1 MDCKHG
7 AAPNRCQENCPNNV
21 RNSLAYKKANQAIQS
36 GKASYDEWIAHAT
49 TFDSSFE
56 FEKAEACTRC
66 ALLSLGGSQAL
77 SKKVSLTVGNL
88 LMFKLKSKNLVGVH
102 PLRIRAALEEAK
114 QSLYGVYEELDENTK
129 KAFLSEFKKD
139 RVALDTAIQQTSYSG
154 AGAVM
159 KVAKLFRPRKSYAG
173 DRFSVPE
180 VAIDLY
186 LRALASN
193 PEDPYLLVGIAAV
206 YNDLRR
212 WEDAIAACH
221 KALELEHSERVIYPT
236 LCKAL
241 MYSGSSMEAWSLLQ
255 EMKVTKDNR
264 TSLLAQKII
273 CLFRM
278 EVDCNWD
285 DEDLKHISSMRHLLA
300 EEIKEWEGSSQN
312 PRALQHATLNA
323 LIDSIQFGAAWAYL
337 SELETEGWKGNI
349 DHWREQITIRAQA
362 ERVDL
367 SIEIAKSL
375 PPVEDAFP
383 DSDD

>member
-77 SKKVSLTVGNL
+77 SKRVSLTVGNL

-186 LRALASN
+186 SRALTSN

-264 TSLLAQKII
+264 TSILAQKII

-285 DEDLKHISSMRHLLA
+285 DEDLKHISTMRHLLA

-337 SELETEGWKGNI
+337 SELEAEGWKGNI
-349 DHWREQITIRAQA
+349 EHWREQITIRAQA

-367 SIEIAKSL
+367 SLEISKSL

-383 DSDD
+383 DSGD

>member
-21 RNSLAYKKANQAIQS
+21 RNSLAYKKANQAIKS

-114 QSLYGVYEELDENTK
+114 QSLYGIYEELDENTK

-139 RVALDTAIQQTSYSG
+139 RVALDSAIQQTSYSG
-154 AGAVM
+154 ASAVM

-180 VAIDLY
+180 VALDLY
-186 LRALASN
+186 LRALAAN

-255 EMKVTKDNR
+255 ELKVTKENR
-264 TSLLAQKII
+264 IFILAQKII

-285 DEDLKHISSMRHLLA
+285 DEDLKHISSMRQMLA

-323 LIDSIQFGAAWAYL
+323 LIDSMQFGAAWAYL
-337 SELETEGWKGNI
+337 SELESEGWRGNG
-349 DHWREQITIRAQA
+349 DHWRQQITLRAQA

-367 SIEIAKSL
+367 SLEIAKSS

>member
-7 AAPNRCQENCPNNV
+7 AAPNRCQEKCPNNV
-21 RNSLAYKKANQAIQS
+21 RDSLAYKEANQALQS
-36 GKASYDEWIAHAT
+36 GKASYEEWITHAT

-66 ALLSLGGSQAL
+66 ALLLLGGTPDVYG
-77 SKKVSLTVGNL
+77 KVSLTVGNL
-88 LMFKLKSKNLVGVH
+88 LKFKLKSKNLLGVH

-129 KAFLSEFKKD
+129 KALVSEFKKD
-139 RVALDTAIQQTSYSG
+139 RLALDSAIRQTSYSG
-154 AGAVM
+154 ASAVM
-159 KVAKLFRPRKSYAG
+159 KVAKLFRPRKSYGAN
-173 DRFSVPE
+173 RFSVPE

-193 PEDPYLLVGIAAV
+193 PEDPYLLIGIAAV
-206 YNDLRR
+206 YNDLGR

-221 KALELEHSERVIYPT
+221 KALELDRSERVIYPT
-236 LCKAL
+236 LSKAL
-241 MYSGSSMEAWSLLQ
+241 MYSGSAQEAWALLQ
-255 EMKVTKDNR
+255 ELKVTKDNR
-264 TSLLAQKII
+264 TFLLAQKII

-285 DEDLKHISSMRHLLA
+285 DEGKQRIDSLRQSLA
-300 EEIKEWEGSSQN
+300 EEIRAWERSSQN
-312 PRALQHATLNA
+312 PWALQHATLNA

-337 SELETEGWKGNI
+337 SELELEGWKGNI
-349 DHWREQITIRAQA
+349 DLWRDQITLRAKA
-362 ERVDL
+362 EGVDL
-367 SIEIAKSL
+367 SLEIAKSL